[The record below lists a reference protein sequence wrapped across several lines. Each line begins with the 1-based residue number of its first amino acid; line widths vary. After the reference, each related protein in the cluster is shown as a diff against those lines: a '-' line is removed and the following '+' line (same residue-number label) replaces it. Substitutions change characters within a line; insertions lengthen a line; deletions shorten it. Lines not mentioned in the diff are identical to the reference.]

1 MNILIAEDDPPSAVY
16 LKKVL
21 STYGQCFV
29 ATDGLQAIEEFIRA
43 YEAGIPYNLVCLDI
57 MLPRMD
63 GIQVLNMIQ
72 ETLGQRQKNR
82 ETKIIMI
89 SALNDHETVEH
100 VAEGGS
106 DAFLWKPVSIERIEF
121 VLNELGFAKAKAL

>member
-1 MNILIAEDDPPSAVY
+1 MKILIAEDDLASAVY
-16 LKKVL
+16 FKKVL
-21 STYGQCFV
+21 SAYGECSV
-29 ATDGLQAIEEFIRA
+29 ATDGLQTIEEFIRA
-43 YEAGIPYNLVCLDI
+43 YEAETPYNLVCLDI

-63 GIQVLNMIQ
+63 GIQVLDMIQ
-72 ETLGQRQKNR
+72 ETLGQSRKNS

-100 VAEGGS
+100 VAEGGC

-121 VLNELGFAKAKAL
+121 VLKELGFSKP